1 MQVPATQVPLV
12 DASNR
17 SVDESVSL
25 LTEVDFKWLMAGHGW
40 WMDTTRFHR
49 DSTYAAGLL
58 GLAMASQ
65 SFALRECA
73 ATLQAQLGS
82 SVACSTRLPGA

>member
-17 SVDESVSL
+17 SADESVSL

-49 DSTYAAGLL
+49 DPTYAAGLL
-58 GLAMASQ
+58 GLAMASE

-73 ATLQAQLGS
+73 ATLRAQLGGAF
-82 SVACSTRLPGA
+82 ACSTGLPGT

>member
-12 DASNR
+12 DASN
-17 SVDESVSL
+17 STADESVSL

-49 DSTYAAGLL
+49 DPTYAAVLL
-58 GLAMASQ
+58 GLAMASE
-65 SFALRECA
+65 SFALRDCA
-73 ATLQAQLGS
+73 ATLKAQLGGTA
-82 SVACSTRLPGA
+82 ACATGHPGT

>member
-1 MQVPATQVPLV
+1 MQVPATQVPIG

-17 SVDESVSL
+17 SADESISL

-49 DSTYAAGLL
+49 DPTYAAGLL
-58 GLAMASQ
+58 GLAMASE

-73 ATLQAQLGS
+73 ATLQAQLGGTA
-82 SVACSTRLPGA
+82 ACSTGLPGT

>member
-12 DASNR
+12 DVSNR
-17 SVDESVSL
+17 SADESVSL

-49 DSTYAAGLL
+49 DPTYAAGLL
-58 GLAMASQ
+58 GLAMASE
-65 SFALRECA
+65 SFALELETCTGNSYNN
-73 ATLQAQLGS
+73 ATYWLYSLKA
-82 SVACSTRLPGA
+82 

>member
-40 WMDTTRFHR
+40 WMDTARFHR
-49 DSTYAAGLL
+49 DPTYAAGLL
-58 GLAMASQ
+58 GLAMASE
-65 SFALRECA
+65 SFALRDCA
-73 ATLQAQLGS
+73 ATLQAQMGGTAACGNGLLG
-82 SVACSTRLPGA
+82 T